1 LASHGNPSDYH
12 LEIFLLNHIPS
23 SPVWLFDLD
32 NTLHDASHAI
42 FPAISANMNTY
53 IARVLGDGV
62 TPASKE
68 AVDAARLGYWKR
80 YGATLLG
87 MIRHH
92 QVSAADFLRET
103 HEIGTLSE
111 LIRAER
117 GLARLLRRLP
127 GRKILLT
134 NGPQRYSSEV
144 VRHLGLHRHF
154 AHHVAIE
161 DMQVHGQL
169 RPKPS
174 KLMLRRLLR
183 KHGVAAS
190 RCILVEDTLANL
202 KSARQVGMRTAWVT
216 QYLRTSD
223 AIGHARLPTL
233 LNRPNYV
240 DVKVK
245 SVRQLPAR
253 LRALR

>member
-1 LASHGNPSDYH
+1 M
-12 LEIFLLNHIPS
+12 
-23 SPVWLFDLD
+23 D

-53 IARVLGDGV
+53 IARVLSRNGE
-62 TPASKE
+62 PASID
-68 AVDAARLGYWKR
+68 AVNAARVGYWKR

-87 MIRHH
+87 LMRHH
-92 QVSAADFLRET
+92 DVRAAEFLQET
-103 HEIGTLSE
+103 HALPD
-111 LIRAER
+111 LRAMIRAER
-117 GLARLLRRLP
+117 GLGQLLRRLP

-134 NGPQRYSSEV
+134 NAPHAYSAQV
-144 VRHLGLHRHF
+144 LRHLGIARQF

-161 DMQVHGQL
+161 HMQVHRQL

-183 KHGVAAS
+183 KHGVRAS
-190 RCILVEDTLANL
+190 RCVLVEDTLANL
-202 KSARQVGMRTAWVT
+202 KSARQLGLRTAWVT

-223 AIGHARLPTL
+223 PAGAAPLPRML
-233 LNRPNYV
+233 KRPRYV

-245 SVRQLPAR
+245 SVRQLPGRLSR
-253 LRALR
+253 LR

>member
-1 LASHGNPSDYH
+1 
-12 LEIFLLNHIPS
+12 
-23 SPVWLFDLD
+23 LFDLD

-53 IARVLGDGV
+53 IARVLGDG
-62 TPASKE
+62 TNPASID
-68 AVDAARLGYWKR
+68 AVNAARLGYWKR

-103 HEIGTLSE
+103 HAIGTLAE
-111 LIRAER
+111 LVRAER

-127 GRKILLT
+127 GQKILLT
-134 NGPQRYSSEV
+134 NGPLRYSTDV
-144 VRHLGLHRHF
+144 VRHLGLQRHF

-161 DMQVHGQL
+161 DMHVHRQL

-183 KHGVAAS
+183 RHGVAAQ

-202 KSARQVGMRTAWVT
+202 KSARQLGLRTAWVT
-216 QYLRTSD
+216 QYLRMSD
-223 AIGHARLPTL
+223 PIGRAKLPSL
-233 LNRPNYV
+233 LKRPAYV

-245 SVRQLPAR
+245 SVRQLPMR
-253 LRALR
+253 LRALGVRRAG

>member
-1 LASHGNPSDYH
+1 
-12 LEIFLLNHIPS
+12 
-23 SPVWLFDLD
+23 
-32 NTLHDASHAI
+32 
-42 FPAISANMNTY
+42 MNTY

-62 TPASKE
+62 TPASQE
-68 AVDAARLGYWKR
+68 AVNAARLGYWKR

-103 HEIGTLSE
+103 HDLTTLAQM
-111 LIRAER
+111 IKAER

-127 GRKILLT
+127 GQKILLT
-134 NGPQRYSSEV
+134 NGPLRYSSEV

-154 AHHVAIE
+154 ARHVAIE
-161 DMQVHGQL
+161 DMHVHRQL

-183 KHGVAAS
+183 RHGVAAA

-202 KSARQVGMRTAWVT
+202 KAARQLGMRTAWVT
-216 QYLRTSD
+216 QYLRMSD
-223 AIGHARLPTL
+223 PIGRARLPSL
-233 LNRPNYV
+233 LKRPGYV

-245 SVRQLPAR
+245 SVRKLSAR
-253 LRALR
+253 LGALGIRQAG